1 MSVIDFKK
9 LEARIAHDPETFL
22 RAEGYHGEV
31 VNGEFITG
39 DIHGNPGKSFG
50 VNLVKAL
57 FNDLNDAEG
66 RTSGK
71 GWINLIAK
79 KLTMD
84 RRAAAAHIV
93 EMMCWNADDF
103 EPDEKPPKRKSGDLV
118 MPVPSDAPEI
128 PYRVGDALKSG
139 SDIMLTSIYVYRNA
153 EGELLHY
160 VLRFE
165 EPATGDGKPV
175 KEIRPLYYFGPEI
188 GWKMKGPQK
197 AQPTTLFGLEEL
209 ERRPFDPVLL
219 VEGEKTALAARD
231 LFSSHVCITWPGGA
245 GRLSKADW
253 SPLSGRH
260 VVYWPDAD
268 DAGHKTIAPI
278 QRALGLIVAA
288 SLKVVQVSSA
298 MPNKWDLADPPPGG
312 VELAAML
319 SEAKPLD
326 LTPLKLLLEM
336 SYSDLAEQWY
346 FIVETEEFIHLP
358 TGLTLTKQAFDA
370 MYRHLSE
377 AQRGSIG
384 NRFLEDYRD
393 NKLVKRVY
401 HPGETDEIVVVE
413 KFMRALNTWRPSEV
427 APVEGDAST
436 FVDHLRYLAGNE
448 RDFSHLADMLAF
460 MVQKPG
466 EKLKSAAIIVGKQGT
481 GKSYVGDVL
490 RILLGEHNCSVIETN
505 ELKSEYSGY
514 MEDRVCVII
523 EELMAPGR
531 RDVLNSLKPKITQL
545 LIPLRKK
552 YANKRDIPNTVNFIA
567 FSNFFDALPLD
578 YDDRRYFVVG
588 TDAERRDVAYYNRLW
603 GWTEK
608 SYGVILNWLLKRDL
622 SKFNPNAKPPM
633 TAAKREMTQSSRPVV
648 EAEIARMIA
657 EREPPFD
664 LDLVEIKRV
673 LQVLSD
679 YMREANLSA
688 VQKGL
693 KANGAKNLGQKK
705 ALIQGREQKVSL
717 WVVRDVAKWE
727 RKPNAAIARAYFE
740 RQSGPDADP
749 DCLDLFVED

>member
-1 MSVIDFKK
+1 MSAIDFKK
-9 LEARIAHDPETFL
+9 LNARISHDPETFL
-22 RAEGYHGEV
+22 RTMGYHGEV
-31 VNGEFITG
+31 LNGEFITG

-50 VNLVKAL
+50 INLQKAL

-66 RTSGK
+66 RTSGR

-84 RRAAAAHIV
+84 HKAAAERIV
-93 EMMCWNADDF
+93 EVMGWNADDF
-103 EPDEKPPKRKSGDLV
+103 EPDEKPTKRKSGDPI
-118 MPVPSDAPEI
+118 MPVPSGAPEI
-128 PYRVGDALKSG
+128 PYRVGDSLKPG
-139 SDIMLTSIYVYRNA
+139 SATMLTSIYPYRNTY
-153 EGELLHY
+153 GELLHY

-165 EPATGDGKPV
+165 GPATEGGKPS

-209 ERRPFDPVLL
+209 GRRPLDPVLL

-231 LFSSHVCITWPGGA
+231 LFPDYVCVTWLGGV

-253 SPLSGRH
+253 SHLSGRH
-260 VVYWPDAD
+260 VVYCPDAD
-268 DAGHKTIAPI
+268 EAGHKTIAPI

-288 SLKVVQVSSA
+288 SLKVVQVSAA
-298 MPNKWDLADPPPGG
+298 MPNKWDLADPPPEG

-319 SEAKPLD
+319 TEAKPLD

-336 SYSDLAEQWY
+336 SYPDLAEQWY

-358 TGLTLTKQAFDA
+358 TGFTLTKQAFDA
-370 MYRHLSE
+370 MYRHLPE

-384 NRFLEDYRD
+384 NRFLEDFRD

-413 KFMRALNTWRPSEV
+413 KSMRALNTWRPSEV
-427 APVEGDAST
+427 TPEEGDASF

-448 RDFSHLADMLAF
+448 ADFSHLADMLAF

-466 EKLKSAAIIVGKQGT
+466 QKLKSAAIIVGNQGT

-490 RILLGEHNCSVIETN
+490 RVLLGEHNCSVIETN
-505 ELKSEYSGY
+505 ELKSEYSDF
-514 MEDRVCVII
+514 MEDKLFVMI
-523 EELMAPGR
+523 EELMALGR

-545 LIPLRKK
+545 IIPLRKK

-567 FSNFFDALPLD
+567 FTNYFDALPLD

-588 TDAERRDVAYYNRLW
+588 TDAEKREDAYYDQLW

-608 SYGVILNWLLKRDL
+608 NYGVILNWLLKRDL
-622 SKFNPNAKPPM
+622 SKFNPNSKPPM

-657 EREPPFD
+657 ERELPFD

-673 LQVLSD
+673 VRILSD
-679 YMREANLSA
+679 YMREANLSS

-717 WVVRDVAKWE
+717 WVVRDVAKWVA
-727 RKPNAAIARAYFE
+727 KPNAAIARAYLE
-740 RQSGPDADP
+740 RQSVSDADG
-749 DCLDLFVED
+749 DCSDLFGED

>member
-9 LEARIAHDPETFL
+9 LAARIARDPETCL
-22 RAEGYHGEV
+22 RAMGYHGEV

-50 VNLVKAL
+50 INLQKAL

-66 RTSGK
+66 RTSGR
-71 GWINLIAK
+71 GWINLFAK
-79 KLTMD
+79 KLMMD
-84 RRAAAAHIV
+84 RKAAAKHIV
-93 EMMCWNADDF
+93 EVMGWNADDF
-103 EPDEKPPKRKSGDLV
+103 QPDEKPSKRKSGDPII
-118 MPVPSDAPEI
+118 PVPSDAPEI
-128 PYRVGDALKSG
+128 PYRVGDPLKPG
-139 SDIMLTSIYVYRNA
+139 SDIMLTSLYVYRNA
-153 EGELLHY
+153 VGELLHL

-165 EPATGDGKPV
+165 GPATEDGKPK
-175 KEIRPLYYFGPEI
+175 KEIRPLYYFGPKA

-197 AQPTTLFGLEEL
+197 AQPATLFGLEEL
-209 ERRPFDPVLL
+209 GRRPLDPVLL

-231 LFSSHVCITWPGGA
+231 LFPGYVCITWPGGA

-260 VVYWPDAD
+260 IVYWPDAD

-319 SEAKPLD
+319 TDAKPLD

-336 SYSDLAEQWY
+336 SYSDLADQWY

-370 MYRHLSE
+370 MYRHLPE

-427 APVEGDAST
+427 APVEGDASI
-436 FVDHLRYLAGNE
+436 FVDHLRYLTGNE

-588 TDAERRDVAYYNRLW
+588 TDAEKRDVAYYNQLW

-740 RQSGPDADP
+740 RQSGPDTDP
-749 DCLDLFVED
+749 DCLGLFVED